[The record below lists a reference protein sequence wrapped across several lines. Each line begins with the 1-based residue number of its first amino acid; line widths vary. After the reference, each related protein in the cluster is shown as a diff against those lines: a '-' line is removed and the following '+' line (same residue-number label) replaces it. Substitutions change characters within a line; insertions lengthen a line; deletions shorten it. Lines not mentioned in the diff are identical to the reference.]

1 VAMISFDI
9 KQTDP
14 AKAKAFVAALCD
26 WAEAGVITMGNWDKA
41 LIFDNLKKA
50 AEAGIDAFYK
60 AGPLVVGAPPVSA
73 AVYLGGFTN
82 VSAANAAFVTAHP
95 EVVGKLM
102 AKRRGGSDWFS
113 HDEQAAML
121 AGVGNIDWMQLL
133 LQLAPVLIKILLGLF
148 L

>member
-1 VAMISFDI
+1 VALISFDI
-9 KQTDP
+9 KQTTPAD
-14 AKAKAFVAALCD
+14 AKAAVGPLLDF
-26 WAEAGVITMGNWDKA
+26 AEKCCVTTGNWDKA

-60 AGPLVVGAPPVSA
+60 PAPLVVGAPPVSA
-73 AVYLGGFTN
+73 AVYLGGFTG
-82 VSAANAAFVTAHP
+82 VTPANAAFVTAHP
-95 EVVGKLM
+95 EVIVKLM

-121 AGVGNIDWMQLL
+121 AGAGGIDWMQLL
-133 LQLAPVLIKILLGLF
+133 MTLAPILIKILLGLF